1 MLTPQAYW
9 LANSSAMVKALPV
22 QGSRPHRGFAR
33 GWKSVPMKIPS
44 IALASLLAL
53 SLAGPPAIAQT
64 PWGSETS
71 LPNAKQI
78 FAEDPE
84 VEELLAQMTWREK
97 CGQLNQYAGA
107 LTGPQPLQPELRERI
122 RSGEVGSVLSI
133 SGVERCRDL
142 QKEALATR
150 LGIPL
155 VFAFDVI
162 HGYRTIFPIPLAEAA
177 AFDVEMAEQAA
188 RISATEAAAAGINWT
203 FAPMVDIARDPRWGR
218 VIEGAG
224 EDPYLGSVLAAAR
237 VRGFQGSDLK
247 ATDTLAATA
256 KHLGGYGAAEGG
268 RDYDTSELSERTLRD
283 VYFPPFEAAMKAGVM
298 TVMPAFQEMAGYP
311 CHASPF
317 LLDQVLRDEWGFPG
331 VVVSDYGAIEELINH
346 RLSGDRNEVGRLALE
361 AGVDIDMMSDIYR
374 QIPQTP
380 ENEKAINTAVRRVLA
395 LKKALGLFEDP
406 YRHLDV
412 ERERQTILKP
422 EFRTAARRAA
432 ARGAV
437 LMENRDKVLPLP
449 NQKGKTVAVIGPLA
463 DDARSAL
470 GEWNLMGTAEETV
483 SALAGLKKG
492 FEAQGATVTYHQGC
506 PSWDKDSSK
515 IAEAAKA
522 AAQADLVILIL
533 GEPYDVT
540 GESRNRT
547 EIGLPGSQWPLA
559 EAVLASK
566 KPVVTVL
573 MNGRPLTIPE
583 LKAACPTIL
592 TLWHPGSEAGNAL
605 FDLLTGAEIPGGKLP
620 MSWPEKV
627 GQVPTYYNHKA
638 SGRPPV
644 KGVDKYKLAYH
655 DAPLAPLYPFG
666 YGLSYS
672 TFRVDK
678 VKQTSA
684 SGTWPLELET
694 TVTNTGTQ
702 AGDEVVQ
709 LYINDEA
716 RTLTPPVKELKGF
729 QRVRLQPGA
738 SAKVSFKL
746 RKEDLTFIGADMKR
760 VFEPGWFGLAT
771 GPDSRVEPQ
780 IRLELK

>member
-1 MLTPQAYW
+1 MGMRII
-9 LANSSAMVKALPV
+9 SSF
-22 QGSRPHRGFAR
+22 G
-33 GWKSVPMKIPS
+33 
-44 IALASLLAL
+44 IAGLLAL
-53 SLAGPPAIAQT
+53 CLAAPVLGQT
-64 PWGSETS
+64 PWGSQTR
-71 LPNAKQI
+71 LTDAHRL

-84 VEELLAQMTWREK
+84 LEKLLSRMTWREK
-97 CGQLNQYAGA
+97 CGQLTQYAGA
-107 LTGPQPLQPELRERI
+107 LTGPQPLLPELRERVA
-122 RSGEVGSVLSI
+122 SGEVGSVLSI

-142 QKEALATR
+142 QKEALSTR

-162 HGYRTIFPIPLAEAA
+162 HGYRTVFPIPLAEAA
-177 AFDVEMAEQAA
+177 AFDVDLAEQAA

-268 RDYDTSELSERTLRD
+268 RDYDTAELSERTLRE

-298 TVMPAFQEMAGYP
+298 TVMPSFHETAGYP

-331 VVVSDYGAIEELINH
+331 VVVSDYGAIEELMNH
-346 RLSGDRNEVGRLALE
+346 RLSSSRHEVGRRALE
-361 AGVDIDMMSDIYR
+361 VGVDIDMMSDIYR
-374 QIPQTP
+374 TIPQTP
-380 ENEKAINTAVRRVLA
+380 ANEKAVDQAVRRVLA

-406 YRHLDV
+406 YRHLDL
-412 ERERQTILKP
+412 EREKATILKP
-422 EFRTAARRAA
+422 EFRAAARRAA

-437 LMENRDKVLPLP
+437 LLENRQSLLPLDL
-449 NQKGKTVAVIGPLA
+449 QKGRKIAVIGPLA

-470 GEWNLMGTAEETV
+470 GEWNLMGRPEETV
-483 SALAGLKKG
+483 SVLAGLKAG
-492 FEAQGATVTYHQGC
+492 FEAQGASVSFEPGC
-506 PSWDKDSSK
+506 PSWEKDSSK
-515 IAEAAKA
+515 VA
-522 AAQADLVILIL
+522 AAASLAARSDLVVLVL

-547 EIGLPGSQWPLA
+547 EIGLPGSQWELA
-559 EAVLASK
+559 QEVLATGTPTVAVL
-566 KPVVTVL
+566 L
-573 MNGRPLTIPE
+573 NGRPLTIPE
-583 LKAACPTIL
+583 LKEACPTIL

-605 FDLLTGAEIPGGKLP
+605 FDLLSGAEIPGGKLP
-620 MSWPEKV
+620 MSWPVNV
-627 GQVPTYYNHKA
+627 GQIPTYYNRKA

-672 TFRVDK
+672 SFKVDG
-678 VKQTSA
+678 VRLASA
-684 SGTWPLELET
+684 PGVWPLRLET
-694 TVTNTGTQ
+694 TVTNLGSRT
-702 AGDEVVQ
+702 ADEVVQ
-709 LYINDEA
+709 LYVSDEE

-729 QRVRLQPGA
+729 RRVRLEPGQ
-738 SAKVSFKL
+738 SQKVAFTL
-746 RKEDLTFIGADMKR
+746 AKEDLSFIGPEMKR
-760 VFEPGWFGLAT
+760 VFEPGWFGFAT
-771 GPDSRVEPQ
+771 GSDSRVEMQ
-780 IRLELK
+780 RRLELE

>member
-1 MLTPQAYW
+1 M
-9 LANSSAMVKALPV
+9 N
-22 QGSRPHRGFAR
+22 RGFA
-33 GWKSVPMKIPS
+33 
-44 IALASLLAL
+44 ALLAL
-53 SLAGPPAIAQT
+53 SLVCSVPAVAQP
-64 PWGSETS
+64 PWGSESS

-78 FAEDPE
+78 FTPDAHLQ
-84 VEELLAQMTWREK
+84 ELLAKMTWKEK

-142 QKEALATR
+142 QKEALSSR

-177 AFDVEMAEQAA
+177 AFDAQMAEQTA

-237 VRGFQGSDLK
+237 VRGYQGSDLK
-247 ATDTLAATA
+247 APDTLAATV
-256 KHLGGYGAAEGG
+256 KHLAGYGAAEGG
-268 RDYDTSELSERTLRD
+268 RDYDTSEISERTLRE
-283 VYFPPFEAAMKAGVM
+283 VYFPPFEAAMRAGVL
-298 TVMPAFQEMAGYP
+298 TVMPSFQEMAGYP
-311 CHASPF
+311 SHANPF
-317 LLDQVLRDEWGFPG
+317 LLQQVLRQEWGFPG
-331 VVVSDYGAIEELINH
+331 VVVSDYGAIEELMNH
-346 RLSGDRNEVGRLALE
+346 RLSSDRNEVGRRALQ

-374 QIPQTP
+374 QIPRTP
-380 ENEKAINTAVRRVLA
+380 ENEKAVDQAVMRVLE

-406 YRHLDV
+406 YRHMNL
-412 ERERQTILKP
+412 ERERRTILKP
-422 EFRTAARRAA
+422 EFRAAARRAA
-432 ARGAV
+432 ARAAV
-437 LMENRDKVLPLP
+437 LLENRRQVLPLP
-449 NQKGKTVAVIGPLA
+449 SQKGRTVAVIGPLA

-483 SALAGLKKG
+483 SVKAGLTEG
-492 FEAQGATVTYHQGC
+492 FQKQGATVLYSPGC
-506 PSWDKDSSK
+506 PAWDKSTSG
-515 IAEAAKA
+515 IA
-522 AAQADLVILIL
+522 AAVETAQKADTVILVL

-547 EIGLPGSQWPLA
+547 DIGLPGSQWELA
-559 EAVLASK
+559 KAVLAAG
-566 KPVVTVL
+566 KPTVAVL
-573 MNGRPLTIPE
+573 MNGRPLTIAD

-592 TLWHPGSEAGNAL
+592 TFWHPGSEAGHAL

-627 GQVPTYYNHKA
+627 GQIPTYYNRKS

-644 KGVDKYKLAYH
+644 AGVDKYKLAYH

-672 TFRVDK
+672 TFSISPVHRV
-678 VKQTSA
+678 SPA
-684 SGTWPLELET
+684 GIWPVELESE
-694 TVTNTGTQ
+694 VRNTGDRE
-702 AGDEVVQ
+702 ADEVVQ
-709 LYINDEA
+709 LYVSDEE

-729 QRVRLQPGA
+729 QRVRLRPGA
-738 SAKVSFKL
+738 SQKIRFRLS
-746 RKEDLTFIGADMKR
+746 REDLSFIGPDMTR
-760 VFEPGWFGLAT
+760 IFEPGWFSLAT

-780 IRLELK
+780 IRLELE